1 MPKYL
6 PEGYEDKTE
15 LDVGFKIEKTI
26 PDLSKINV
34 WRNKTSVFY
43 ELKDVMFYKPFISEW
58 SLVDMEDADHIL
70 MQI

>member
-58 SLVDMEDADHIL
+58 SLVDMEDADHVL